1 MATEKKFFYN
11 VRQNQTRD
19 SKMFGKWYPEAK
31 ILQTLSTR
39 SLAKHIMRHGSP
51 YTLDVIMGVLIAF
64 SEAVVEE
71 CMASNAVKIDGLGT
85 FTPVIEAVKGGS
97 EDKEGCDATKIQG
110 IHIRLT
116 PEGSD
121 ISGENITS
129 RAMLKRVNL
138 ERAGWVTGTHKTK
151 NYAEHAFMNETVTP

>member
-39 SLAKHIMRHGSP
+39 SLAKHIMRHGS
-51 YTLDVIMGVLIAF
+51 
-64 SEAVVEE
+64 
-71 CMASNAVKIDGLGT
+71 SNAVKIDGLGT